1 MNYTIYRIVIVLLAL
16 LICTAA
22 YFLNKKARNISRLK
36 KTLALVLAIMTFSVS
51 LLHNEAISIVIGL
64 NRGPSP
70 FGDILHQTAFATILV
85 WLTYAAILITSFS
98 QFYEYA
104 TLKYATRFFAIPVYF
119 LDIVFFKTYA
129 IANVGLQESAG
140 YAQSAIFMPFI
151 AASICLGLAISLTNL
166 VCDKLPR
173 KKALEIL
180 AIAGTTVACIL
191 PVMPSFV
198 PQVLLGFFRFTEIKF
213 NDFSEPHRFVLY
225 FSVIIPLIIFHLL
238 KNKSSDTKRFGM
250 IFLSIAVC
258 FTYLSYFEL
267 SDWITLYKFP
277 LDICSMVIILLPIA
291 LLTNRRG
298 IFHFCL
304 FLGVLSAFTNI
315 LFPANGAVDVT
326 STESVR
332 FWTQQYFAFSVPIL
346 CTALKVFK
354 RPDFPAMFRSIL
366 VFTIYFILT
375 LVLDTWMVNYELYND
390 YLNFDG
396 NYLLSI
402 FGDFSA
408 TFKTIDL
415 TVRLGNINLVF
426 YPFYQY
432 VVFLSY
438 LLLIVIMWFA
448 YKLLFATW
456 DKAEDRRLRERDY
469 KMMKKELK
477 EFLGARS
484 TDVPLYGDDSPK
496 LVLREFSKKYGT
508 NKHYSV
514 DHVSFKVKGGEIFG
528 FLGPNGA
535 GKSTII
541 KSIVGIQ
548 TITSGSIEI
557 SGYDVER
564 QSIHAKLNT
573 GFVPDHYALYENLT
587 GREYINYIA
596 DLYDVDK
603 EKRNETIEKYVQ
615 RFQLSHSFDNQMKTY
630 SHGMKQKIAIMAAL
644 VHDPKVWI
652 LDEPL
657 TGLDPNSIFEVKEC
671 MKEHAAKG
679 NIVFFSSHIID
690 VVEKICDKIA
700 IIKKGKLRA
709 VASVSELDAQNIDL
723 EELYLH
729 VITADEKDEIINIGG
744 DDILNVNIDSTPT
757 KAEAKPV

>member
-1 MNYTIYRIVIVLLAL
+1 MNYTIYRIVIVLISL
-16 LICTAA
+16 LIFTGT
-22 YFLNKKARNISRLK
+22 YLLNKKMRNLPCIKR
-36 KTLALVLAIMTFSVS
+36 TLALVLAIITFSVS
-51 LLHNEAISIVIGL
+51 LLHNEAVSVVIGL

-70 FGDILHQTAFATILV
+70 FGDLLYQTAFATILI
-85 WLTYAAILITSFS
+85 WLTNAAILITVNA
-98 QFYEYA
+98 QFFEYDL
-104 TLKYATRFFAIPVYF
+104 LKYATRFFALPVY
-119 LDIVFFKTYA
+119 LIDVIFFKTYT
-129 IANVGLQESAG
+129 IANVGLEESSK
-140 YAQSAIFMPFI
+140 YVQSSKFMPFI
-151 AASICLGLAISLTNL
+151 AASICLGLALSLINTL
-166 VCDKLPR
+166 CEKLPR
-173 KKALEIL
+173 KKLLEIL
-180 AIAGTTVACIL
+180 AIAGTTLACIL
-191 PVMPSFV
+191 PAMPSFV
-198 PQVLLGFFRFTEIKF
+198 PQVLLGFFRFSEIKF
-213 NDFSEPHRFVLY
+213 TDFSEPHRFVLY
-225 FSVIIPLIIFHLL
+225 LSIIIPLIIFHML
-238 KNKSSDTKRFGM
+238 KNKDSNTKRFGM
-250 IFLSIAVC
+250 IYFSIAVC
-258 FTYLSYFEL
+258 FSYLSYFEL
-267 SDWITLYKFP
+267 SDWISLSEFP

-291 LLTNRRG
+291 IIANRSS
-298 IFHFCL
+298 IFYSCL
-304 FLGVLSAFTNI
+304 FLGVLSALTNI
-315 LFPANGAVDVT
+315 LFPANGIIDITA
-326 STESVR
+326 TESVR
-332 FWTQQYFAFSVPIL
+332 FWMQQIFVFSAPIL
-346 CTALKVFK
+346 CIALKLFK

-366 VFTIYFILT
+366 VFTAYFVLA
-375 LVLDTWMVNYELYND
+375 LLLDTWMVNYGLYND

-396 NYLLSI
+396 NYLLSV

-408 TFKTIDL
+408 SFKTIDL
-415 TVRLGNINLVF
+415 TINLGNIQLVF

-432 VVFLSY
+432 VIFLSY

-477 EFLGARS
+477 EFLGTRS
-484 TDVPLYGDDSPK
+484 ADSPLYGDDSPK

-564 QSIHAKLNT
+564 QSIQAKLNT

-596 DLYDVDK
+596 DLYGVDN

-709 VASVSELDAQNIDL
+709 VASVPELDAQNIDL

-744 DDILNVNIDSTPT
+744 DDILNVSVDSNKT
-757 KAEAKPV
+757 KAEAKPI